1 MKRRQPYKFTIKK
14 ISPWS
19 VMSTILVVI
28 SMVSMLL
35 AVIFTFHNHGEARIG
50 YGLTSILSLIFSGV
64 GMGLGIKTRLE
75 KDMYYIFANS
85 GIAVNS
91 LVLAFIIYIL
101 VLGIM

>member
-19 VMSTILVVI
+19 VMSTVLGVI
-28 SMVSMLL
+28 SLVSMLL
-35 AVIFTFHNHGEARIG
+35 AVIFTFHNQGEARIG

>member
-1 MKRRQPYKFTIKK
+1 
-14 ISPWS
+14 
-19 VMSTILVVI
+19 MSTVLGVI
-28 SMVSMLL
+28 SLVSMLL
-35 AVIFTFHNHGEARIG
+35 AVIFTFHNQGEARIG

-85 GIAVNS
+85 GIAVNG

>member
-1 MKRRQPYKFTIKK
+1 
-14 ISPWS
+14 
-19 VMSTILVVI
+19 MSTILGVI
-28 SMVSMLL
+28 SLVSMLL

-50 YGLTSILSLIFSGV
+50 YGLTSILSLIFSSV